1 MLVTDFKSVG
11 NKLFEHRKG
20 QGLTQEQA
28 AEKASVSA
36 RTYANIERGNVNMR
50 VSTLLRICKAL
61 GITPDDL
68 FTETPK
74 SLNEHYLD
82 VMSALQAKGDRVQE
96 GACSLLSIYLNYLES
111 QKSAE

>member
-1 MLVTDFKSVG
+1 MLVTDLKSIG
-11 NKLFEHRKG
+11 NKLFEYRKG

-74 SLNEHYLD
+74 ALNEQYLD
-82 VMSALQAKGDRVQE
+82 VMSALHNKDDRVQE
-96 GACSLLSIYLNYLES
+96 GAYDILSAYL
-111 QKSAE
+111 KSVE

>member
-1 MLVTDFKSVG
+1 MLVTDLKSVG

-68 FTETPK
+68 FTDTPK
-74 SLNEHYLD
+74 ALNEHYLD
-82 VMSALQAKGDRVQE
+82 VMSALQAKGDKVQE
-96 GACSLLSIYLNYLES
+96 GAYDILSAILRSLE
-111 QKSAE
+111 K

>member
-1 MLVTDFKSVG
+1 MLVTDLKSVG
-11 NKLFEHRKG
+11 NKLFEYRKG
-20 QGLTQEQA
+20 HGLTQEQA

-36 RTYANIERGNVNMR
+36 RTDANIERGNVNMR

-74 SLNEHYLD
+74 ELNEQYLD
-82 VMSALQAKGDRVQE
+82 VMSALQAKGDKVQE
-96 GACSLLSIYLNYLES
+96 SAYDLLALYLRSLE
-111 QKSAE
+111 K